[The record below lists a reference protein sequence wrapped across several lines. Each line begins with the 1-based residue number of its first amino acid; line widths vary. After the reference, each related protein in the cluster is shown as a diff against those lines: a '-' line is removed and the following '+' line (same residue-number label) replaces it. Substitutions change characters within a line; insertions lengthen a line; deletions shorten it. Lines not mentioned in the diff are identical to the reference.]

1 MKVLGIDPG
10 TAALGYGIVERTGGR
25 LREIDHG
32 CLTTSADLSMPE
44 RLLAIQTE
52 QASIRADFI
61 AMRVEMSEMRIDLS
75 DGQTVLTEMVM
86 QLMKDMVRVKDLLGK
101 MDGRITR
108 LEKAAP

>member
-1 MKVLGIDPG
+1 MTELDFI
-10 TAALGYGIVERTGGR
+10 A
-25 LREIDHG
+25 
-32 CLTTSADLSMPE
+32 E

-86 QLMKDMVRVKDLLGK
+86 QLMKDMVRVKDLLSK